1 MKLVK
6 LRPWLG
12 SSGDILSSVVGRLL
26 APTLH
31 LFVEGERSAY
41 GSVSHC
47 SFVLTAASL
56 LELFPRALVWFS
68 MVGGS
73 NGLRFKS
80 EAVENSAL
88 CSVVRLL
95 EEISI

>member
-56 LELFPRALVWFS
+56 LELFPVVYSLSAYVSFLLLS
-68 MVGGS
+68 LD
-73 NGLRFKS
+73 LRFDCF
-80 EAVENSAL
+80 EL
-88 CSVVRLL
+88 RSVAFN
-95 EEISI
+95 

>member
-1 MKLVK
+1 M
-6 LRPWLG
+6 
-12 SSGDILSSVVGRLL
+12 
-26 APTLH
+26 
-31 LFVEGERSAY
+31 
-41 GSVSHC
+41 
-47 SFVLTAASL
+47 
-56 LELFPRALVWFS
+56 WFS